1 MSGKKY
7 FPNNWQKWKDAPED
21 LFMPHT
27 FDEIMDFKI
36 AAWELPSNIACVIRE
51 SNITTKKVKEYVYQ
65 RTYAAERK
73 VQQLLKKEGIE
84 FTVCTSQQI
93 NFVSPLDPN
102 DVDNN
107 DDSYDFFNE

>member
-7 FPNNWQKWKDAPED
+7 FPNNWQKWKDAPDD

-36 AAWELPSNIACVIRE
+36 AAWELPSNVACVIRE
-51 SNITTKKVKEYVYQ
+51 SNLKTKKVKEYVYQ
-65 RTYAAERK
+65 RTYAAEAR

-84 FTVCTSQQI
+84 FTVCTSDQI
-93 NFVSPLDPN
+93 HFVSPLDL
-102 DVDNN
+102 DYL
-107 DDSYDFFNE
+107 DDTNKHDFFDE